1 MDSTPVLLILAA
13 FMITV
18 LLTLELIRRKK
29 KSPAA
34 RIEDI
39 ESIPQSGLGPDMNHG
54 YLGRVMD
61 ELRLLDVEK
70 EIASYAI
77 TYLNEAKAKG
87 RITEEEKMKLE
98 EKYTDEICELDAKIE
113 RDKLITNL
121 YEMISQGTKEGEE
134 PLKPL
139 SEIQPQKSI
148 EEKVF
153 PKTEPVERMEKLTKT
168 NADERL
174 EAIRAEVRKALE
186 KLERMDLEG

>member
-1 MDSTPVLLILAA
+1 MDSTSVLLILAA
-13 FMITV
+13 FMVTV
-18 LLTLELIRRKK
+18 LLIWALIRRKK
-29 KSPAA
+29 KSPVA

-77 TYLNEAKAKG
+77 TYLSEAKAKG

-98 EKYTDEICELDAKIE
+98 EKYTNEIRELDAKIG

-121 YEMISQGTKEGEE
+121 YEVISQGTKGGE
-134 PLKPL
+134 KP
-139 SEIQPQKSI
+139 SIKPPTEIQSLKSI
-148 EEKVF
+148 PEEGL
-153 PKTEPVERMEKLTKT
+153 PKPEPVETMKLTRTK
-168 NADERL
+168 ADERL